1 MFSHIPS
8 HSPSLPPPL
17 PLKTEQLNPH
27 DGRDTDGKPSPS
39 CRNVTESLSLIANN
53 AATLTRH
60 QGQETAA
67 PINNPTG
74 LITYISIAEGQHLKH
89 LRNFVDSSYKI
100 SGAINDK
107 EQVILQLKDIYSE
120 EYLNKSIAGP
130 DEDMDELIDSF
141 NKQKLYEKFHFI
153 DLFSIYD
160 YGKDGYVNINK
171 TLLAL
176 PPGALRPPHI
186 IQLAL
191 TLHHLAMKQAND
203 TEYFSNAVPLFR
215 GEVRKSECFEN
226 IEEGDTFSS
235 PIFFST
241 SDDQE
246 VAESFLGDREALR
259 EGEINVLYTIEK
271 ITPYSGAH
279 LSDIMDDRENEF
291 LFLPDIKFIITEKEF
306 NDEDSTLNVT
316 MSQLPISK
324 NIFFDQLN
332 TLIKQT
338 VFAGDVTKK
347 MSDMTLTPSGMG
359 HRNLDEYLATVK
371 TPDHAMMLLHQ
382 INKEASIRAKTAVKH
397 TLDAISHE
405 ATTSKKMKIDEAI
418 KPPALSPLTEQ
429 DKNREIA
436 YRLKKLKAFRTALD
450 MRKIEQRLSAI
461 RQFNLDS
468 YAAEQGRG
476 ASREQGMPLPSPP
489 LPKQ

>member
-8 HSPSLPPPL
+8 HPPSLPTPL
-17 PLKTEQLNPH
+17 PLKTEQHNPH
-27 DGRDTDGKPSPS
+27 DGRDTDGKPNPS
-39 CRNVTESLSLIANN
+39 CRNVTKNLSLIANN

-60 QGQETAA
+60 QEQETAG
-67 PINNPTG
+67 PIDKPTG
-74 LITYISIAEGQHLKH
+74 LMTYISIAEGQHLRH
-89 LRNFVDSSYKI
+89 LRNFVDPSYKI
-100 SGAINDK
+100 SGMINDK

-120 EYLNKSIAGP
+120 AYLNKSIAGP

-141 NKQKLYEKFHFI
+141 NEQKLYMNFHFI

-186 IQLAL
+186 VQLAL

-215 GEVRKSECFEN
+215 GEVRKSEDFED

-241 SDDQE
+241 SDTQDF
-246 VAESFLGDREALR
+246 AESFLGDKKALR

-279 LSDIMDDRENEF
+279 LSEIMDDKESEF
-291 LFLPDIKFIITEKEF
+291 LFLPDIKFIITGKEY
-306 NDEDSTLNVT
+306 NEEDRTLNVT

-324 NIFFDQLN
+324 NTFFDQLN
-332 TLIKQT
+332 TLIKQAA
-338 VFAGDVTKK
+338 FAGDFTTK
-347 MSDMTLTPSGMG
+347 MNDMTLKKPGTD
-359 HRNLDEYLATVK
+359 HRNIDEYLATVK
-371 TPDHAMMLLHQ
+371 TPDQAMNLLQQ
-382 INKEASIRAKTAVKH
+382 INKEASTRAKTAVKH
-397 TLDAISHE
+397 TLDNISNE

-418 KPPALSPLTEQ
+418 KPPASSPLTEQ
-429 DKNREIA
+429 E
-436 YRLKKLKAFRTALD
+436 ALLN
-450 MRKIEQRLSAI
+450 K
-461 RQFNLDS
+461 
-468 YAAEQGRG
+468 
-476 ASREQGMPLPSPP
+476 
-489 LPKQ
+489 